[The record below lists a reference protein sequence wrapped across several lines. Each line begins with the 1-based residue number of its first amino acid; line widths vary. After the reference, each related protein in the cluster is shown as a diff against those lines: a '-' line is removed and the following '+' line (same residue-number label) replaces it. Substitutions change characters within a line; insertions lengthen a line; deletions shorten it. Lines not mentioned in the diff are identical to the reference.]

1 VNPTEYVEAL
11 KKRYSDTK
19 TDLDDLNHQLRGRT
33 VRAIDRLLSETL
45 RCQREHGFDATPA
58 EDIALMHSELSEAL
72 EDIRDGVWDLRYD
85 TMPGKELKPLGVA
98 SELADVLI
106 RVFAFARK
114 HNIDLADAV
123 VRKMLYNE
131 TRPYK
136 HGGKAL

>member
-1 VNPTEYVEAL
+1 VNPPDYVTAL
-11 KKRYSDTK
+11 SNTYPDTK
-19 TDLDDLNHQLRGRT
+19 TDLYELNDQLRART
-33 VRAIDRLLSETL
+33 VRAIDLLCDEAL
-45 RCQREHGFDATPA
+45 RCQTEHGFSATPA

-72 EDIRDGVWDLRYD
+72 EDIRDGNWTMRYVLEGAK
-85 TMPGKELKPLGVA
+85 MHKPVGVP
-98 SELADVLI
+98 SELADILI
-106 RVFAFARK
+106 RVVGFARK

>member
-1 VNPTEYVEAL
+1 MSPSEYLEAL
-11 KKRYSDTK
+11 QKRYPNTK
-19 TDLDDLNHQLRGRT
+19 TYLEDLNRNLRGFC
-33 VRAIDRLLSETL
+33 VRGIDRLLEEAF
-45 RCQREHGFDATPA
+45 RCQVEHGFDANAA

-72 EDIRDGVWDLRYD
+72 EDIRTGQWSMIYD
-85 TMPGKELKPLGVA
+85 TMPGKELKPLGVP

-106 RVFAFARK
+106 RVFAFAAK
-114 HNIDLADAV
+114 HKIDLADAV